1 MKKLKKNIAIV
12 SALAAGTIVAG
23 GAATTISEISQ
34 HNVGTFV
41 HSASVG
47 DVAHKPGFSTHETLV
62 IDGGEITAKTD
73 TAPILAPTV
82 DTVVGTPNHEILD
95 GDKGSINAT

>member
-1 MKKLKKNIAIV
+1 LNINKKMKRYKMKKLKKNIALV

-34 HNVGTFV
+34 HNVGTFG

-47 DVAHKPGFSTHETLV
+47 DVTHKSGFIKKPTIKNLTTKVTNETILGKK
-62 IDGGEITAKTD
+62 DGKIE
-73 TAPILAPTV
+73 
-82 DTVVGTPNHEILD
+82 
-95 GDKGSINAT
+95 AT